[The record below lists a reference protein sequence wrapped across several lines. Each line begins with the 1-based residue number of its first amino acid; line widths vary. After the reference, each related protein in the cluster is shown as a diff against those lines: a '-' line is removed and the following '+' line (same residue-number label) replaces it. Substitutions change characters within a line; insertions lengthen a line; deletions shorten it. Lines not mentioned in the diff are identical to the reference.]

1 MLVSMTGFGQA
12 ELSDRHGKV
21 SVEIRTVNHRFLDI
35 AAKLP
40 RALMP
45 REPEIREMIKE
56 RIARGRVTLTV
67 DAESALPKYRV
78 SINVPLMEQ
87 YLRELRG
94 FAKQHRLGADLGIEA
109 LASLPEVFTLRE
121 SEDDTDRLWPL
132 VRVGTKQALDACAR
146 MRETEGRAL
155 KKDLVTRIA
164 VVNRLVKA
172 AEKRAPKV
180 TAYHKDLLKERLT
193 KIMEGGRIDSDR
205 WMTEVALL
213 ADRLDFTEE
222 ITRLKSHL
230 AQFKTCIDEGGA
242 VSKRLTYLLQE
253 IHREVTTVCSKAAD
267 AEVVEQMVSLKE
279 ETEKL
284 REQVQNLE

>member
-12 ELSDRHGKV
+12 ELSDRTGKV

-35 AAKLP
+35 SAKLP
-40 RALMP
+40 KALMP
-45 REPEIREMIKE
+45 REPEIREMVKE
-56 RIARGRVTLTV
+56 RIARGRVTVTIV
-67 DAESALPKYRV
+67 AESTLPKYKV

-94 FAKQHRLGADLGIEA
+94 FAKQHKLGADLDIQT

-121 SEDDTDRLWPL
+121 GEDESDRVWPL
-132 VRVGTKQALDACAR
+132 VQRGLRQALGACAR

-155 KKDLVTRIA
+155 EKDLTTRIA
-164 VVNRLVKA
+164 YVTRLVKK
-172 AEKRAPKV
+172 AEKRAPQV
-180 TAYHKDLLKERLT
+180 TAYHGAVLRERLT
-193 KIMEGGRIDSDR
+193 KIMEGARVDSDR

-230 AQFKTCIDEGGA
+230 AQFKSCLGEGGA

-267 AEVVEQMVSLKE
+267 AEVVDAMVSLKE

>member
-21 SVEIRTVNHRFLDI
+21 SVEIRTVNHRFLDVS
-35 AAKLP
+35 AKLP
-40 RALMP
+40 KPLMP
-45 REPEIREMIKE
+45 REPEIRDMIKE
-56 RIARGRVTLTV
+56 HIARGRVALTV
-67 DAESALPKYRV
+67 AAESTLPEYRV
-78 SINVPLMEQ
+78 SINVPVMEQ
-87 YLRELRG
+87 YLHELRR
-94 FAKQHRLGADLGIEA
+94 FAKKHKLGGDVDMRT
-109 LASLPEVFTLRE
+109 LAALPEVFTLRE

-132 VRVGTKQALDACAR
+132 AQKAMRQALAACAK

-155 KKDLVTRIA
+155 EKDLAARA
-164 VVNRLVKA
+164 ALMNRLIRKV
-172 AEKRAPKV
+172 EKRAPLV
-180 TAYHKDLLKERLT
+180 TAQHAALLKERLT
-193 KIMEGGRIDSDR
+193 KIMEGARIDSDR

-222 ITRLKSHL
+222 ITRLKSHM
-230 AQFKTCIDEGGA
+230 AQFKSCLDEGGA

-253 IHREVTTVCSKAAD
+253 IHREVTTVCSKASD
-267 AEVVEQMVSLKE
+267 TDVVEAMVSLKE